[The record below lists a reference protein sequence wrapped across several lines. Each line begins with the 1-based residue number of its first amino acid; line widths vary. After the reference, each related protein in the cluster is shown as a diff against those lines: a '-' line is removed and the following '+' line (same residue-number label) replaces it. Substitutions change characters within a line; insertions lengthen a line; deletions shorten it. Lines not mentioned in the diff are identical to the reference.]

1 MKKHI
6 RLIVIVTVAA
16 LIIGLLLWR
25 FWPHPFSSIMPL
37 EEENISFFDVI
48 ATIQQIENATPV
60 TYSYKY
66 HTSFTDD
73 FYKTEEMQDIM
84 EILAT
89 SDYRQDLRNLLPWG
103 RSIVE
108 GDGTYDGRTIYLQFL
123 ARKETG
129 NSIAVHFVSESFV
142 AVQVGNDPFRIY
154 HPTNPNT
161 FDRLIEYM
169 ETHFPKQ

>member
-6 RLIVIVTVAA
+6 RLIIIVTVAA

-25 FWPHPFSSIMPL
+25 FWPHSFSYIMPL
-37 EEENISFFDVI
+37 EEEDVTFFAVS
-48 ATIQQIENATPV
+48 ATIQRIENASPD
-60 TYSYKY
+60 
-66 HTSFTDD
+66 TDRYYASITGD
-73 FYKTEEMQDIM
+73 CYRTEQMQGIM

-108 GDGTYDGRTIYLQFL
+108 GDGNYDGRTVYLQF
-123 ARKETG
+123 RVGEETG
-129 NSIAVHFVSESFV
+129 NSITVDFLSESFV

-161 FDRLIEYM
+161 FDRLIEFI
-169 ETHFPKQ
+169 ETHFLKQ